1 MVEVLFMAAPDFK
14 RLPWVV
20 PYKDILAVAGPS
32 CIELI
37 EITNCYGGAAWARYH
52 FTEASPLIVASR
64 SLGNATRYVVKEG
77 ASTLKLRASVSAG
90 GIESVE
96 VLEDTIR
103 VTYAGLGGGGV
114 GATICRALARDV
126 VDYDLTP
133 VGGGQMSRGTLTLP
147 KRSRIIIGVDDTDTK
162 EEGATW
168 SLVNNIAVMADNK
181 AFRYVSHAIVQLY
194 PVKAK
199 TKNCVATVVEF
210 AGLNVRK
217 HVRKFER
224 LLEKLSLSDQTGM
237 AVLQSFD
244 AESLLGYG
252 NKARGGEVTRAAA
265 LEAANTAGAEVRL
278 DGRGIIGAIAAL
290 PFFSQSDQSVKLHK
304 KLEAE
309 FASGAAL

>member
-1 MVEVLFMAAPDFK
+1 MAAPDFK
-14 RLPWVV
+14 RLPWVL
-20 PYKDILAVAGPS
+20 PYKDILAVAGPG
-32 CIELI
+32 CVELI
-37 EITNCYGGAAWARYH
+37 ETTSCYGGAAWARYH
-52 FTEASPLIVASR
+52 FTETSPLIVASR
-64 SLGNATRYVVKEG
+64 SLGNATRYLVKEG

-96 VLEDTIR
+96 VLKDTIR

-133 VGGGQMSRGTLTLP
+133 VGGGQLSRGTLTLP

-168 SLVNNIAVMADNK
+168 SLVNNIAATADNK
-181 AFRYVSHAIVQLY
+181 ALRYVSHAIVQLY

-210 AGLNVRK
+210 AGLNARK
-217 HVRKFER
+217 HVGKFER

-237 AVLQSFD
+237 AVLESFD
-244 AESLLGYG
+244 AESLLSYG
-252 NKARGGEVTRAAA
+252 NKARCGEVTRAAA
-265 LEAANTAGAEVRL
+265 LEAADVAGVEVRL

-290 PFFSQSDQSVKLHK
+290 PFFSQSDRSVKLDK
-304 KLEAE
+304 RIKAD
-309 FASGAAL
+309 FANDAVLQ

>member
-1 MVEVLFMAAPDFK
+1 
-14 RLPWVV
+14 
-20 PYKDILAVAGPS
+20 
-32 CIELI
+32 
-37 EITNCYGGAAWARYH
+37 
-52 FTEASPLIVASR
+52 
-64 SLGNATRYVVKEG
+64 
-77 ASTLKLRASVSAG
+77 
-90 GIESVE
+90 
-96 VLEDTIR
+96 VLEDTVR

-168 SLVNNIAVMADNK
+168 SLVHNIAAKVDNK

-210 AGLNVRK
+210 AGLNVHK

-244 AESLLGYG
+244 AESLLSYS
-252 NKARGGEVTRAAA
+252 KTTRRGEVTRAAA
-265 LEAANTAGAEVRL
+265 IEAADVAGAKVCL
-278 DGRGIIGAIAAL
+278 AGRGIIGAIAAL
-290 PFFSQSDQSVKLHK
+290 PFFSQSDQSVKLDNR
-304 KLEAE
+304 LDA
-309 FASGAAL
+309 

>member
-1 MVEVLFMAAPDFK
+1 MVTPDFK
-14 RLPWVV
+14 QLPWVV
-20 PYKDILAVAGPS
+20 PYKDILAVAGPG

-52 FTEASPLIVASR
+52 FTETSPLIVTSR
-64 SLGNATRYVVKEG
+64 SLGSATRYLIKEG
-77 ASTLKLRASVSAG
+77 ASILKLRASVSAG

-96 VLEDTIR
+96 VLEDTVR

-126 VDYDLTP
+126 IGYDLTP
-133 VGGGQMSRGTLTLP
+133 AGGGQMSRGTLTLP

-168 SLVNNIAVMADNK
+168 SLVNNIAVMVDSK
-181 AFRYVSHAIVQLY
+181 AFRYISHAIVQLY
-194 PVKAK
+194 PVKAR

-210 AGLNVRK
+210 AGLDPRK
-217 HVRKFER
+217 HVKKFER

-237 AVLQSFD
+237 AVLQSFN
-244 AESLLGYG
+244 AESLLSYG
-252 NKARGGEVTRAAA
+252 NLTRGGQVTRSAA
-265 LEAANTAGAEVRL
+265 LEAADVAGAEVCL

-290 PFFSQSDQSVKLHK
+290 PFFSQSDRSVKLDRR
-304 KLEAE
+304 LEAE
-309 FASGAAL
+309 FARSDAL